1 MGVNHD
7 EVRRILSA
15 LLPALGGFLLV
26 CGGVAAASTV
36 RAPIEAGLVASLTDE
51 NRLYL
56 EAIPRRGEGLLRL
69 SRRLCG
75 NTDAAQAVAG
85 ANHGVRQLKAGV
97 RYRVPFSLLLPEYQL
112 RVVQALFP
120 EDRGVTDGWR
130 HRGSLAEAAP
140 PPTLWR
146 IAEWFTGDGRNYET
160 IREHNHLA
168 DEALSSGQSV
178 VVPTALL
185 RPVFRHLLPPEDSPL
200 EFGTDAQGEYAIYRL
215 QRGEALYSSVVVR
228 FTGRVYAEDVNSLAA
243 DIAKRNHIADVTDI
257 PVSYPVKIPLEM
269 LLAELLPAG
278 HPRRQAYD
286 ESLEASGQYTN
297 RVRSSS
303 LGDITVVLDAGH
315 GGRDVGAS
323 VGSVWESVYVYD
335 IMVRIKRELESR
347 TSARV
352 VATTRD
358 GSQFTVDARDVLPFS
373 RGHRVLTTPDYPI
386 TDSVVGVHL
395 RWYLSNS
402 VYRQA
407 VARTSDPE
415 KVVFISVHAD
425 SLHPSLRGAMVYI
438 PGARWRGGSYG
449 KQGAVYAS
457 RREYKEGPRVSISK
471 QDLARSEGLSRQ
483 LAQDVLGAM
492 AREGLAIH
500 DFKPIR
506 EKITRGRRSFVPAVL
521 RYNRTPAEILLE
533 VSNLANTQ
541 DRRLLQT
548 QDYRQR
554 VAESVVSGILSY
566 YDTAEATT
574 HVSTAG

>member
-1 MGVNHD
+1 
-7 EVRRILSA
+7 
-15 LLPALGGFLLV
+15 
-26 CGGVAAASTV
+26 
-36 RAPIEAGLVASLTDE
+36 
-51 NRLYL
+51 
-56 EAIPRRGEGLLRL
+56 
-69 SRRLCG
+69 
-75 NTDAAQAVAG
+75 
-85 ANHGVRQLKAGV
+85 
-97 RYRVPFSLLLPEYQL
+97 
-112 RVVQALFP
+112 
-120 EDRGVTDGWR
+120 
-130 HRGSLAEAAP
+130 
-140 PPTLWR
+140 
-146 IAEWFTGDGRNYET
+146 
-160 IREHNHLA
+160 
-168 DEALSSGQSV
+168 
-178 VVPTALL
+178 
-185 RPVFRHLLPPEDSPL
+185 
-200 EFGTDAQGEYAIYRL
+200 
-215 QRGEALYSSVVVR
+215 
-228 FTGRVYAEDVNSLAA
+228 
-243 DIAKRNHIADVTDI
+243 
-257 PVSYPVKIPLEM
+257 
-269 LLAELLPAG
+269 
-278 HPRRQAYD
+278 
-286 ESLEASGQYTN
+286 
-297 RVRSSS
+297 
-303 LGDITVVLDAGH
+303 
-315 GGRDVGAS
+315 
-323 VGSVWESVYVYD
+323 
-335 IMVRIKRELESR
+335 
-347 TSARV
+347 
-352 VATTRD
+352 
-358 GSQFTVDARDVLPFS
+358 
-373 RGHRVLTTPDYPI
+373 VLTTPDYPI